1 MEASLCPSADLLL
14 DWRSRLLARRMC
26 RGASVGRGADPSRIY
41 SPGSFYSGSRSACDV
56 VHVEHPALLRIP
68 REL

>member
-26 RGASVGRGADPSRIY
+26 RSWSARRDAVTGRYRP
-41 SPGSFYSGSRSACDV
+41 PG
-56 VHVEHPALLRIP
+56 RIP
-68 REL
+68 AECIPASASGRTAGRWIIVT